1 MSALTRETLEAD
13 VRVFSAGD
21 AGSCAYVIEEGCV
34 EVLREH
40 NGDLRRIAVLSK
52 GAMFGEVALL
62 DQQTRTATV
71 RTLVPTRLQRIDRN
85 DIAPLLADADPV
97 IQHLLNLL
105 LSRFRHANALL
116 PAVGP
121 EALAVEAE
129 DAGDEDIRTRALRSL
144 SLNSDLGAAIAGDQ
158 MLVFYQPLVDL
169 KHGGVVGVEALVR
182 WAHPQLGLLNPT
194 EFIPIAERTGTIQQ
208 LGRWVLD
215 RACGDYPALR
225 ALARPADQ
233 ADFHVS
239 VNLAAPELCSDGV
252 VELVRE
258 VLAAHRLAATA
269 LRIELT
275 ETCVIADRER
285 VEAALTALRA
295 DGVSIALDDF
305 GSGYAGLDYLRT
317 LPFSCIKIDLR
328 FVQQL
333 ADSDRSYQ
341 IVQSALTLAR
351 ALGLSAVAEGI
362 EDAATAERLRELG
375 CDVGQGYLYSRPV
388 PLAELDA
395 WARSR

>member
-1 MSALTRETLEAD
+1 MSALARETLDAD
-13 VRVFSAGD
+13 IRVFSAGD
-21 AGSCAYVIEEGCV
+21 AGTCAYVIEDGCV
-34 EVLREH
+34 EVLREDK
-40 NGDLRRIAVLSK
+40 GDLRRIAVLSK

-116 PAVGP
+116 PADGP
-121 EALAVEAE
+121 EALALEENPV
-129 DAGDEDIRTRALRSL
+129 DDDIRTRALRSL
-144 SLNSDLGAAIAGDQ
+144 SLNSDLGAALAGNQ

-169 KHGGVVGVEALVR
+169 NHGGIVGVEALVR
-182 WAHPQLGLLNPT
+182 WAHPQLGLLSPT

-225 ALARPADQ
+225 ALAQPADR

-258 VLAAHRLAATA
+258 VLASHQLAATA

-333 ADSDRSYQ
+333 ADSERSYQ
-341 IVQSALTLAR
+341 IVQSALTLGR

-362 EDAATAERLRELG
+362 EDAATAERLRELA

>member
-1 MSALTRETLEAD
+1 
-13 VRVFSAGD
+13 
-21 AGSCAYVIEEGCV
+21 
-34 EVLREH
+34 
-40 NGDLRRIAVLSK
+40 
-52 GAMFGEVALL
+52 MFGEVALL

-116 PAVGP
+116 PADGP

-258 VLAAHRLAATA
+258 V
-269 LRIELT
+269 
-275 ETCVIADRER
+275 
-285 VEAALTALRA
+285 
-295 DGVSIALDDF
+295 
-305 GSGYAGLDYLRT
+305 
-317 LPFSCIKIDLR
+317 
-328 FVQQL
+328 
-333 ADSDRSYQ
+333 
-341 IVQSALTLAR
+341 
-351 ALGLSAVAEGI
+351 
-362 EDAATAERLRELG
+362 
-375 CDVGQGYLYSRPV
+375 RPHTGWR
-388 PLAELDA
+388 PRRCA
-395 WARSR
+395 SN

>member
-1 MSALTRETLEAD
+1 MSALTRETLDAD
-13 VRVFSAGD
+13 IRVFSAGD
-21 AGSCAYVIEEGCV
+21 AGTCAYVIEDGCV
-34 EVLREH
+34 EVLREDK
-40 NGDLRRIAVLSK
+40 GDLRRIAVLSK

-116 PAVGP
+116 PADGP
-121 EALAVEAE
+121 EALALEENPV
-129 DAGDEDIRTRALRSL
+129 DDDIRTRALRSL

-169 KHGGVVGVEALVR
+169 NHGGIVGVEALVR
-182 WAHPQLGLLNPT
+182 WAHPQLGLLSPT

-225 ALARPADQ
+225 ALAQPADR

-258 VLAAHRLAATA
+258 VLASHQLAATA

-333 ADSDRSYQ
+333 ADSERSYQ
-341 IVQSALTLAR
+341 IVQSALTLGR

-375 CDVGQGYLYSRPV
+375 CEVGQGYLYSRPV
-388 PLAELDA
+388 PLTELEA
-395 WARSR
+395 RARSR